1 MNFFTVGFLLALMPL
16 DLGWGVGYII
26 KAAGALFLFGGIAEL
41 MPFEKSIVKHRPLAA
56 MLLLA
61 GAASAGAVFGLSK
74 LGHNTAYNIAGLLS
88 GVVTT
93 AIAVLFFRKF
103 FALLKER
110 PDLAANEAELRRLSA
125 RFDRMLFVT
134 VLVLAADALN
144 RFTGGTVVA
153 DAAGIVM
160 VVTKLTFYCFLISC
174 GLSLNKI
181 RQSFNKAHSA

>member
-1 MNFFTVGFLLALMPL
+1 
-16 DLGWGVGYII
+16 
-26 KAAGALFLFGGIAEL
+26 
-41 MPFEKSIVKHRPLAA
+41 
-56 MLLLA
+56 
-61 GAASAGAVFGLSK
+61 
-74 LGHNTAYNIAGLLS
+74 
-88 GVVTT
+88 
-93 AIAVLFFRKF
+93 
-103 FALLKER
+103 
-110 PDLAANEAELRRLSA
+110 
-125 RFDRMLFVT
+125 MLFVT